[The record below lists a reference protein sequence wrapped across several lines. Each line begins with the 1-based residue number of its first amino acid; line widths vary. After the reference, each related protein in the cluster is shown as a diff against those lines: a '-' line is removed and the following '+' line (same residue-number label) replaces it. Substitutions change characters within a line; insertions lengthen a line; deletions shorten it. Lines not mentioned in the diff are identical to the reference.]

1 MKEKKLLIHF
11 LSCPDVSEIPFQMLM
26 DSDEKGI
33 LKILDHKD
41 RIVYINTNNA
51 LYWFFDEEED
61 K

>member
-11 LSCPDVSEIPFQMLM
+11 LSCTDISEIPFQMLM
-26 DSDEKGI
+26 DSDQKGI
-33 LKILDHKD
+33 LKLLDPKD

>member
-1 MKEKKLLIHF
+1 MKEKIFNIHF
-11 LSCPDVSEIPFQMLM
+11 VGCHDLSQIPFQMLM

-33 LKILDHKD
+33 VKLLDPKD

-51 LYWFFDEEED
+51 LYWYFDEEED

>member
-11 LSCPDVSEIPFQMLM
+11 LSCTDISEIPFQMLM
-26 DSDEKGI
+26 DSDQKGI
-33 LKILDHKD
+33 LKLLDPKD

-51 LYWFFDEEED
+51 LHWFFDEEED